1 MIELK
6 RLAIDTSKHVFT
18 LHGVDASDRPV
29 LRRELRR
36 GRWEAFLAGLA
47 PTEVVLEACGGSHH
61 WGRRA
66 LALGHRV
73 RLIPP
78 QYVKPFVRR
87 GKNDRI
93 DAEAIA
99 EAAARPGMAEVA
111 VKSAEAQAQG
121 MLLKMR
127 ELLVKQRTQL
137 ANALRGHAAEY
148 GLVAAQGMS
157 QVEPLL
163 AAVAADPAIPP
174 LAKAVLARLGQQ
186 VAHLDAEIAALD
198 AELLALHKAHPIS
211 RLLEG
216 VPGIGPVT
224 AISLA
229 LAIDPAQFTSGRHL
243 AAFLGLTPRQHST
256 GGKTRLGRISRAGNR
271 RLRTLLVVGASAV
284 IRHVRPGARLASP
297 WLLALLARKPRKL
310 AAVALANKM
319 ARIVWA
325 MMTRGEAYRR
335 PTGSARRHAGDRRHA
350 GRRLSRAS
358 VPPVQECSRK
368 AMAFGRSER
377 RDTLGA
383 FVARRGRLSVQGPP
397 AQPIRASGQ
406 RAAPTGR
413 THDRNRTARQIPTA
427 TALATEGPSTH
438 ERSNTHPAGPDRTR
452 SSEPGGGPPPAAQG
466 PILSEQSTAH
476 PIGPDRAR
484 SSEPGGGPLPDA
496 RGPILSE
503 WSTMRP
509 AGSDRSRSPEPDGC
523 SPPDAPVS
531 ILSEWS
537 TMHPPGSDRSRSP
550 EPGGRRSPVA
560 QRSLLSETRRRRPA
574 CPGSPIVSERSAT
587 RRAEARPRM
596 DESPRPVDRRQ
607 AGRSRGHPPGRRAAQ
622 TSAPRGAAPG
632 RPA

>member
-1 MIELK
+1 LSSRKPEGPSVIELK
-6 RLAIDTSKHVFT
+6 RLGIDTSKHVFT
-18 LHGVDASDRPV
+18 LHGVDAGDRPV

-36 GRWEAFLAGLA
+36 GRLEAFLAGLA

-78 QYVKPFVRR
+78 QYVKPFVKR

-335 PTGSARRHAGDRRHA
+335 PTGSA
-350 GRRLSRAS
+350 
-358 VPPVQECSRK
+358 
-368 AMAFGRSER
+368 
-377 RDTLGA
+377 
-383 FVARRGRLSVQGPP
+383 P
-397 AQPIRASGQ
+397 A
-406 RAAPTGR
+406 
-413 THDRNRTARQIPTA
+413 A
-427 TALATEGPSTH
+427 TAAM
-438 ERSNTHPAGPDRTR
+438 
-452 SSEPGGGPPPAAQG
+452 PAA
-466 PILSEQSTAH
+466 A
-476 PIGPDRAR
+476 
-484 SSEPGGGPLPDA
+484 
-496 RGPILSE
+496 
-503 WSTMRP
+503 
-509 AGSDRSRSPEPDGC
+509 
-523 SPPDAPVS
+523 
-531 ILSEWS
+531 
-537 TMHPPGSDRSRSP
+537 
-550 EPGGRRSPVA
+550 
-560 QRSLLSETRRRRPA
+560 
-574 CPGSPIVSERSAT
+574 
-587 RRAEARPRM
+587 
-596 DESPRPVDRRQ
+596 
-607 AGRSRGHPPGRRAAQ
+607 
-622 TSAPRGAAPG
+622 
-632 RPA
+632 